1 MLRRRQDRAF
11 PAVNWSWAVVIVA
24 IVGVVGAISLIML
37 ATTGRTNP
45 PPTAA
50 SLATSAP
57 IVGKTSIAALPA
69 NIRPWDGK
77 QRFTV
82 LVMGVDKRPG
92 ETGTGYRTDTM
103 ILVSVDPTTKAIGM
117 LSIPRD
123 VYVAIPGQA
132 DLQAINRAY
141 VLGELD
147 RIGGGPKLAMQTIQY
162 NFGIPVN
169 SYVVVTFEAA
179 IGMVDAIGGI
189 DIDVPQAIDDPEYP
203 DMNFG
208 YEPLFIPKGPTHMDG
223 QLALKYARTR
233 HQGTDFDRAY
243 RQQQIIMAIRQRIT
257 KPEVLSQLLA
267 QAPSLWEKL
276 SKGVL
281 TDITFDQAL
290 SMGWY
295 VKDIPLISIRRG
307 TVEDKYLQ
315 ATQHNGETILVP
327 NRARI
332 GELMAQVFGENYSR

>member
-24 IVGVVGAISLIML
+24 IVGVVGVISLIML

-45 PPTAA
+45 QPTAA
-50 SLATSAP
+50 SVATSAP
-57 IVGKTSIAALPA
+57 LVGKTSVAALPA

-82 LVMGVDKRPG
+82 LVMGIDKRPG

-103 ILVSVDPTTKAIGM
+103 ILVSVDPATKAIGM

-147 RIGGGPKLAMQTIQY
+147 RIGSGPKLAMQTIQY

-169 SYVVVTFEAA
+169 SYLVVTFEAA

-189 DIDVPQAIDDPEYP
+189 DIDVPQAIDDPEFP

-208 YEPLFIPKGPTHMDG
+208 YEPLYIPKGPTHMDG

-243 RQQQIIMAIRQRIT
+243 RQQQIILAIRQRIT
-257 KPEVLSQLLA
+257 KAEVLSQLLT

-276 SKGVL
+276 STGVL

-290 SMGWY
+290 GMGWY
-295 VKDIPLISIRRG
+295 VKDIPLGSIKRG

-315 ATQHNGETILVP
+315 ATQDNGETILVP

-332 GELMAQVFGENYSR
+332 GELMAQVFGESYSR